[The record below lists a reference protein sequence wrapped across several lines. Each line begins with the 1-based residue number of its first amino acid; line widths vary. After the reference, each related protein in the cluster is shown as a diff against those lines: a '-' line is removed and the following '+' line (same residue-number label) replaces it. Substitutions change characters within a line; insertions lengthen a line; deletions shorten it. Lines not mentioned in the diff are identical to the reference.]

1 MSRRDDTHLRS
12 DTLEP
17 GSAEPGYTK
26 PGATGT
32 VIAFLRNVWRQL
44 TSMRIA
50 LMLLFLLALASLPGA
65 LLPQWNLNQAKTAQY
80 IIDHPGLGP
89 LLDRLGFFEVFASPW
104 YAAIYLLLFIS
115 LIGCLAPRSWEFVGQ
130 IRSKP
135 VSTPRNLARL
145 PHHGRLVFTDE
156 RSPKQ
161 IADQVQKGLRGWRFT
176 QREEPAAGDGM
187 EPVITVSAEKGY
199 WREVGNL
206 VFHVSLLG
214 ILGAVAVGKMVGFEG
229 SAIVIA
235 GEQSE
240 GICSGSPAAYDNFRP
255 GLLVDG
261 TNMAGFCLK
270 VDDFEAGYTEAGTA
284 TNFIAH
290 LSYTEEPGAPTQ
302 TYDLQVNEPLRLDGE
317 RVYLI
322 GHGFS
327 PIFKITFP
335 NGEVR
340 TYEQPFNVTDGN
352 LTAEGA
358 VKVVS
363 PPGYTGDDVYLHQLA
378 LVGIFA
384 PTADL
389 GHGDLMTSIFPAP
402 DKPGVAI
409 QIYRGDLGLQNGSQS
424 VFGIDQKQVDNGKL
438 EKLNRDNM
446 FIGDSMVV
454 DGDGTV
460 IEFVGYHQTVSLQT
474 SYDPAQG
481 YALFFAVTLLVGLMM
496 SLTIKRRR
504 VWFRIFP
511 SSTGAGSAGA
521 DSSRNTSSS
530 TVVEVG
536 GLARTDQAGYGEEFT
551 SLMKLAVVPTN
562 QPSNAS
568 TGRP

>member
-17 GSAEPGYTK
+17 GTTEPGYHK
-26 PGATGT
+26 SGPAGT
-32 VIAFLRNVWRQL
+32 LIAFLRNVWRQL

-80 IIDHPGLGP
+80 ILDHPGLGP
-89 LLDRLGFFEVFASPW
+89 VLNRLGFFEVFASPW

-115 LIGCLAPRSWEFVGQ
+115 LIGCLVPRSWEFVGQ

-135 VSTPRNLARL
+135 VATPRNLARL
-145 PHHGRLVFTDE
+145 PHYEQLELADE

-161 IADQVQKGLRGWRFT
+161 IADDVQKGLRGWRTT
-176 QREEPAAGDGM
+176 QREEDRGT
-187 EPVITVSAEKGY
+187 ITVSAEKGY

-235 GEQSE
+235 GEDSA

-270 VDDFEAGYTEAGTA
+270 VDEFEANYTQAGTA
-284 TNFIAH
+284 TDFIAH
-290 LSYTEEPGAPTQ
+290 LSYTEEPGAATK

-327 PIFKITFP
+327 PIFKVTFP

-363 PPGYTGDDVYLHQLA
+363 PPGYTGEEIYQHQLA
-378 LVGIFA
+378 IVGIFA
-384 PTADL
+384 PTASMA
-389 GHGDLMTSIFPAP
+389 HGDLMTSSFPAP
-402 DKPGVAI
+402 DNPGVAI

-438 EKLNRDNM
+438 EKLNRKNLM
-446 FIGDSMVV
+446 VGESMVV

-460 IEFVGYHQTVSLQT
+460 VEFVGFNQTVSIQT

-481 YALFFAVTLLVGLMM
+481 YALFFAVTLLIGLMM

-504 VWFRIFP
+504 VWFRVIPGSP
-511 SSTGAGSAGA
+511 SSTTAGNQ
-521 DSSRNTSSS
+521 SR
-530 TVVEVG
+530 TVVQVG

-551 SLMKLAVVPTN
+551 SLVQLATVSPA
-562 QPSNAS
+562 PPKFS
-568 TGRP
+568 GRPR